1 MLFVCDKILKFDI
14 SRVTCILINFQL
26 RHTIIS
32 VIWVPKPKREN
43 KKKYSW
49 IIHCDIKIQE
59 VFFMKNFKEFQ
70 KKMLQRELY
79 ICILRL
85 PVLKIA
91 VDALLIGFCMYIA
104 ILNIS
109 NQLLRIEH
117 RDIEFLNIFL
127 RNKHLWTH

>member
-1 MLFVCDKILKFDI
+1 M
-14 SRVTCILINFQL
+14 
-26 RHTIIS
+26 
-32 VIWVPKPKREN
+32 PKPKREN
-43 KKKYSW
+43 KKKYSS

-104 ILNIS
+104 ILYIS
-109 NQLLRIEH
+109 YQLLRIEH
-117 RDIEFLNIFL
+117 RDIEFF
-127 RNKHLWTH
+127 